1 MDTIFSLS
9 SAHGKAGV
17 AIIRVSGSKAR
28 SSCEKIAGFIPQVGR
43 PILTNL
49 KDKCGEQIDKGLVL
63 YFPEGSSFTGEST
76 VEYHT
81 HGSVAVIKKVLQ
93 ELGFHEGHREALPGE
108 FTRRALDNG
117 KLDVSQIEGL
127 SDLINAETEAQRKQA
142 FRVFDGAIGKKVSGW
157 RTSLIKVGS
166 LLEAGI
172 DFSDEE
178 IPPNLYLNAKALLK
192 GIITDLEKEIKG
204 SKVSE
209 RIRTGFEIAILGA
222 PNVGKSTL
230 INAIAGREAA
240 ITSEYAGTTR
250 DVIEVRMDLN
260 GLPVTFL
267 DTAGIRETKDKVEL
281 IGIERALARAQNADL
296 KVLLVEP
303 NGDPKTIKNE
313 EIDIELNTK
322 SDLTGVGI
330 SGKTGD
336 GIPELLDLI
345 TTKIKKMSLGAGVST
360 HERHRLIMIKAEN
373 ALKKCLRELS
383 RGEPRLE
390 IAADELRAALIVLEG
405 MIGSVGVED
414 FLDKIFA
421 DFCIGK

>member
-28 SSCEKIAGFIPQVGR
+28 DSCEQIAGFIPQVGR

-49 KDKCGEQIDKGLVL
+49 KDKSGEQIDKGLVL

-93 ELGFHEGHREALPGE
+93 ELGFYEGHREALPGE

-178 IPPNLYLNAKALLK
+178 IPPKLYLNAKVLLK

-360 HERHRLIMIKAEN
+360 HERHRLIMIRAEK
-373 ALKKCLRELS
+373 ALKKCLCELCG
-383 RGEPRLE
+383 GEPRLE
-390 IAADELRAALIVLEG
+390 IAADELRAALIILEG

>member
-28 SSCEKIAGFIPQVGR
+28 DSCEKIAGFIPQVGR

-49 KDKCGEQIDKGLVL
+49 KDKCGEQIDRGLVL

-178 IPPNLYLNAKALLK
+178 IPPNLYLNAKVLLK

-303 NGDPKTIKNE
+303 NGDPKIIKNE

-360 HERHRLIMIKAEN
+360 HERHRLIMIRAEK
-373 ALKKCLRELS
+373 ALKKCLCELS
-383 RGEPRLE
+383 GGEPRLE
-390 IAADELRAALIVLEG
+390 IAADELRAALIILEG

>member
-28 SSCEKIAGFIPQVGR
+28 DSCEKITGFTPQVGR

-63 YFPEGSSFTGEST
+63 YFSEGSSFTGEST

-178 IPPNLYLNAKALLK
+178 IPPNLYLNAKVLLK

-303 NGDPKTIKNE
+303 NGDPKIIKNE

-345 TTKIKKMSLGAGVST
+345 TRKIKKMSLGAGVST

>member
-28 SSCEKIAGFIPQVGR
+28 DFCEIIEGFTPQVGR

-49 KDKCGEQIDKGLVL
+49 NDKCGVQIDKGLVL
-63 YFPEGSSFTGEST
+63 YFSEGSSFTGEST

-93 ELGFHEGHREALPGE
+93 ELGFYEGHREALPGE

-127 SDLINAETEAQRKQA
+127 FDLINAETEAQRKQA

-178 IPPNLYLNAKALLK
+178 IPPNLYLNAEVLLK

-250 DVIEVRMDLN
+250 DVIEVRVDLN

-360 HERHRLIMIKAEN
+360 HERHRLIMIRAEK
-373 ALKKCLRELS
+373 ALKKCLCELS
-383 RGEPRLE
+383 GGEPRLE
-390 IAADELRAALIVLEG
+390 IAADELRAALIILEG